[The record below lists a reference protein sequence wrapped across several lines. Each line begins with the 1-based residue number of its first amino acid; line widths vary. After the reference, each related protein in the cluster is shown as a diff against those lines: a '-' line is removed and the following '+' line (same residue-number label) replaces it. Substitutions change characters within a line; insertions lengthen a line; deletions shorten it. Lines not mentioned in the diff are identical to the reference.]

1 MRVHGGV
8 SRLQMVAAAEEE
20 EEPYDPRTAKP
31 NNPKVFGPGFGPV
44 AASRAVRPLGHS
56 AALDAEGLAE
66 AIRATDAALVTEGG
80 LTFAPATVD
89 GVALRLEPLAP
100 SIGTVVH
107 GADLSRCSEPM
118 VAFLR
123 RLLLERKI
131 IAFRGQEKLTR
142 AQHEA
147 FAARF
152 GRLGAMYGEDGVGD
166 DFWAG
171 KTPAPTHL
179 GEDPPQASHGRHYLR
194 ASQAAP
200 SAASNWH
207 SGLRPPRPALPPLHH
222 HHHHP
227 CCAQMRPGHP
237 SRPCSP
243 LCCAMT
249 PRPSAATRVSATC
262 TRCTQRCRRRSS
274 AGYAPSP
281 ACTRRETHTSLGIYP
296 PVQAPLLV
304 SPDQA

>member
-1 MRVHGGV
+1 M
-8 SRLQMVAAAEEE
+8 AAAAAKEEQ
-20 EEPYDPRTAKP
+20 EPYDPRTAKP

-166 DFWAG
+166 DLWAG

-179 GEDPPQASHGRHYLR
+179 GDDPPQASHGRHYLR

-207 SGLRPPRPALPPLHH
+207 SGLRPPPPPPPGRCSARL
-222 HHHHP
+222 
-227 CCAQMRPGHP
+227 CCAQMRPGRP
-237 SRPCSP
+237 SLRCSP
-243 LCCAMT
+243 PCCATT
-249 PRPSAATRVSATC
+249 PRPSAATPASATC
-262 TRCTQRCRRRSS
+262 TQCTQRCRRRCS

-281 ACTRRETHTSLGIYP
+281 ACTRRETHTSTLDFHP
-296 PVQAPLLV
+296 P
-304 SPDQA
+304 